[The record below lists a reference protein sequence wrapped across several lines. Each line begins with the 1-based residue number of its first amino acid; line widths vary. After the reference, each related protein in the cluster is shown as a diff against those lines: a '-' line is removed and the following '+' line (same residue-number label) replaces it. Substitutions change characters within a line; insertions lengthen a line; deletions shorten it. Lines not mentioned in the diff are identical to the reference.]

1 MNIQFVD
8 DHLKG
13 ENQVYIALSG
23 SKEGMI
29 EDLEAII
36 HELKTG
42 INKPIQ
48 GIMINSSRVRQVIT
62 PFWNGKPY

>member
-1 MNIQFVD
+1 MNIEFTD
-8 DHLKG
+8 DHIKG
-13 ENQVYIALSG
+13 QNQAYIALSG

-48 GIMINSSRVRQVIT
+48 GVTIHFNNVRQVIT
-62 PFWNGKPY
+62 PFWDGKIY